1 MSKVKVTLLTG
12 RTITQGV
19 GKELGKLSE
28 EYLGSV
34 AICEMDPE
42 DLRLLSVRE
51 NENVRVATEFGS
63 VVLRARESQ
72 RAPHPGVAYIPYGLW
87 ANVIIGPRTH
97 GTGMPSFKGVPA
109 EIEPAQREKT
119 VGMREMLRTLY
130 GK

>member
-19 GKELGKLSE
+19 GKEIGKLSE
-28 EYLGSV
+28 EYLASV
-34 AICEMDPE
+34 AVCELDPE
-42 DLRLLSVRE
+42 DLKRLSIRE
-51 NENVRVATEFGS
+51 NENIRVATEFGS
-63 VVLRARESQ
+63 VVLRAKESQ

-87 ANVIIGPRTH
+87 ANAIIGPRTH

-109 EIEPAQREKT
+109 EVEPAPKEETMGIR
-119 VGMREMLRTLY
+119 GMLKSLY

>member
-1 MSKVKVTLLTG
+1 MPKAKVVLITG

-28 EYLGSV
+28 EYHESV
-34 AICEMDPE
+34 TVCELDPE
-42 DLRLLSVRE
+42 DLKLLNIRE
-51 NENVRVATEFGS
+51 NDSVKVTTELGS
-63 VVLRARESQ
+63 VVLKAKESQ

-87 ANVIIGPRTH
+87 ANVIIGSRTD

-109 EIEPAQREKT
+109 EIEPAEREKT
-119 VGMREMLRTLY
+119 MGIRDMLRNVY